1 MGAMAERIVLAFLLA
16 AASVLSASAVDTKLT
31 LHNLCPFPVYP
42 LVTPNR
48 GLPAISDN
56 THSLDANGRGLVSI
70 TFPPTTWSG
79 RVVARTGCTSPAD
92 CDTGLAAPETV
103 VQLVVHS
110 TDAGPGQDLATY
122 SVSLAE
128 GFNIGV
134 VVSPQSIG
142 GGQCPALGCPV
153 NLNDDCPADQRVVGK
168 DGGVVAC
175 KGDQGYFKQRCPL
188 TRVNG
193 TDHEPV
199 PQNCLAPGEL
209 KVVFCQTA
217 M

>member
-1 MGAMAERIVLAFLLA
+1 MAAIAARLVLAFLLA
-16 AASVLSASAVDTKLT
+16 AACVLSASAVDSTLT
-31 LHNLCPFPVYP
+31 LHNLCPFTVYP
-42 LVTPNR
+42 LVTANR
-48 GLPAISDN
+48 GLPAIFDN
-56 THSLDANGRGLVSI
+56 TVSLNANGRGLVSI
-70 TFPPTTWSG
+70 PFPPTFWAG
-79 RVVARTGCTSPAD
+79 RVVARTDCTSPAD
-92 CDTGLAAPETV
+92 CETGLAPPETV

-110 TDAGPGQDLATY
+110 PEAGPAADLATY

-128 GFNIGV
+128 GFNVGAM
-134 VVSPQSIG
+134 VSPQRIG

-188 TRVNG
+188 TRVNDG
-193 TDHEPV
+193 DREPV
-199 PQNCLAPGEL
+199 LQNCFAPGEL
-209 KVVFCQTA
+209 KIVFCQTA